1 MLGDR
6 IKEIRKGLGLTMKA
20 FGSSLGLSES
30 AISRIESGSANPSD
44 GIVKL
49 ICSKYHVDYFWLTEG
64 IGEPFLDDMDA
75 IVDELAAEKG
85 YDAKT
90 VELVKRLF
98 SLPEDQFNIVLG
110 MIKNMKDE

>member
-30 AISRIESGSANPSD
+30 AISRIESGSANPSEA
-44 GIVKL
+44 IVKL

-64 IGEPFLDDMDA
+64 IGEPFLDGMDA

-98 SLPEDQFNIVLG
+98 SLPEEQFDLVLG

>member
-90 VELVKRLF
+90 AELVKRLF

>member
-90 VELVKRLF
+90 VDLVKKLF

>member
-1 MLGDR
+1 
-6 IKEIRKGLGLTMKA
+6 MKA
-20 FGSSLGLSES
+20 FGNSLGLSES

-49 ICSKYHVDYFWLTEG
+49 ICSKYHVGYFWLTEG

-75 IVDELAAEKG
+75 IVDELEAEKG

-98 SLPEDQFNIVLG
+98 SLPEEQFNLVMQVIENL
-110 MIKNMKDE
+110 KDE